1 MKTILSLLLALAATL
16 PALAQTPLADGE
28 VTRVNERR
36 KEITIK
42 HGPIPSLAME
52 PMTMAFPVKD
62 PEMLKLVKP
71 GDKVRFRAEMIKKEA
86 VITKIEVAK

>member
-42 HGPIPSLAME
+42 HGPIPSLAMGS
-52 PMTMAFPVKD
+52 MTMAFPVKD
-62 PEMLKLVKP
+62 SAILKRVKP
-71 GDKVRFRAEMIKKEA
+71 GDKVRFHAEMIDKEA
-86 VITKIEVAK
+86 VITRIEVAK